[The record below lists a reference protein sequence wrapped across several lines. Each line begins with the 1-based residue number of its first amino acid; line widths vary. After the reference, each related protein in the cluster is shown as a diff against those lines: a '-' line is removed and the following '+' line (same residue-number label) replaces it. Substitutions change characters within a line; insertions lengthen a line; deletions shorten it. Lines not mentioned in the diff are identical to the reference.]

1 MVNVLP
7 DSHKRFDQFSMSY
20 RKASKSLAHSSYND
34 VYTKTQAS
42 RRSRV
47 AVKSDDA
54 EQLNRTFL
62 IRTLLLAVMLVTF
75 SWLSSPARAADVTLR
90 LHSFLP
96 PSSTVPKQILRPWAK
111 KVEEASDGRIKIQH
125 FDSMALGGK
134 PPSLMDQA
142 RDGVVDITWTLL
154 GYTPGRFPR
163 SEVFE
168 LPFLMED
175 PVATSLAFWDLVEQD
190 FSKNEFKSVKV
201 LGAWVHGPG
210 VLHSKKPIRSLE
222 DMKGLKLRGPTRVI
236 NDYFKEIGAVPLG
249 LPLPA
254 VPEALSRGVIS
265 ATALPWEVTPAVK
278 LSELVGNHSELKG
291 PQALYTATLVLVMN
305 KARYNNLPDDL
316 KAILDA
322 ESGAKLSGFGGR
334 VQYAADGAARKIAQD
349 AGNDFHE
356 ISSKDYD
363 AWKQA
368 AQPVYDRW
376 IADMTKKGIDGQ
388 ALIEKARER
397 IKAHRKP

>member
-1 MVNVLP
+1 MPYDTAPLRKNGSLP
-7 DSHKRFDQFSMSY
+7 RQVELKKSRA
-20 RKASKSLAHSSYND
+20 KALALTE
-34 VYTKTQAS
+34 TKQHALWH
-42 RRSRV
+42 R
-47 AVKSDDA
+47 
-54 EQLNRTFL
+54 L
-62 IRTLLLAVMLVTF
+62 IMIAGLALALLALTF
-75 SWLSSPARAADVTLR
+75 GMARAADVTLR

-111 KVEEASDGRIKIQH
+111 KIEDASKGKIKIQH

-175 PVATSLAFWDLVEQD
+175 PVATSKAFWDLVEED
-190 FSKNEFKSVKV
+190 FQHNEFKSVKV

-210 VLHSKKPIRSLE
+210 VLHSKKPIQSLA

-278 LSELVGNHSELKG
+278 LSELVGNHSEFDG

-305 KARYNNLPDDL
+305 KARYQSLPEDVR
-316 KAILDA
+316 AVLDQY
-322 ESGAKLSGFGGR
+322 SGAWLSEFGGR
-334 VQYAADGAARKIAQD
+334 VQWAADKAARQIAKD
-349 AGNDFHE
+349 AGNAFHPLSGDAY
-356 ISSKDYD
+356 I
-363 AWKQA
+363 AWKEA
-368 AQPVYDRW
+368 AKPVYDRW
-376 IADMTKKGIDGQ
+376 IKDMAKKGIDG
-388 ALIEKARER
+388 ATLIDKARAR
-397 IKAHRKP
+397 IQAHRKQ

>member
-1 MVNVLP
+1 
-7 DSHKRFDQFSMSY
+7 MSY
-20 RKASKSLAHSSYND
+20 PTAGKCILRPSLDVSKQRPNPIARSKTWEARLPHHSQLTFALLSY
-34 VYTKTQAS
+34 
-42 RRSRV
+42 
-47 AVKSDDA
+47 
-54 EQLNRTFL
+54 
-62 IRTLLLAVMLVTF
+62 LLLGLLF
-75 SWLSSPARAADVTLR
+75 CFSPARAADVTLR

-96 PSSTVPKQILRPWAK
+96 PSSTVPKQILRPWAQ
-111 KVEEASDGRIKIQH
+111 KVEEASKGRIKIQH

-175 PVATSLAFWDLVEQD
+175 PVATSLAFWDLIEQD
-190 FSKNEFKSVKV
+190 FQHNEFKSVKV

-210 VLHSKKPIRSLE
+210 VLHSKVPIQSLS

-236 NDYFKEIGAVPLG
+236 NAYFKSVGAVPLG

-278 LSELVGNHSELKG
+278 LSELVSHHSELKG

-305 KARYNNLPDDL
+305 KARYRSLPDDL

-334 VQYAADGAARKIAQD
+334 VQWAADEAARIIAEK
-349 AGNDFHE
+349 AGNSFHALADA
-356 ISSKDYD
+356 DYD
-363 AWKQA
+363 AWKKA
-368 AQPVYDRW
+368 AEPVYADW
-376 IADMTKKGIDGQ
+376 IVDMQKKGIDGK
-388 ALIEKARER
+388 ALIERVRAR
-397 IKAHRKP
+397 IQAHRNQDVDS

>member
-1 MVNVLP
+1 
-7 DSHKRFDQFSMSY
+7 
-20 RKASKSLAHSSYND
+20 
-34 VYTKTQAS
+34 
-42 RRSRV
+42 
-47 AVKSDDA
+47 
-54 EQLNRTFL
+54 
-62 IRTLLLAVMLVTF
+62 
-75 SWLSSPARAADVTLR
+75 
-90 LHSFLP
+90 
-96 PSSTVPKQILRPWAK
+96 
-111 KVEEASDGRIKIQH
+111 
-125 FDSMALGGK
+125 
-134 PPSLMDQA
+134 
-142 RDGVVDITWTLL
+142 
-154 GYTPGRFPR
+154 
-163 SEVFE
+163 
-168 LPFLMED
+168 
-175 PVATSLAFWDLVEQD
+175 
-190 FSKNEFKSVKV
+190 
-201 LGAWVHGPG
+201 
-210 VLHSKKPIRSLE
+210 
-222 DMKGLKLRGPTRVI
+222 MKGLKLRGPTRVI

-316 KAILDA
+316 KVILDA
-322 ESGAKLSGFGGR
+322 ESGARLSGFGGR

-349 AGNDFHE
+349 AGNSFHE
-356 ISSKDYD
+356 IAGDNYD

-397 IKAHRKP
+397 IKAHRQ